1 MTPLKATYV
10 SRTGTIVQMK
20 AVEAELQKRGFA
32 LVADETRKKKLELK
46 QYRRWQVDGAN
57 EPVVVLLWTEDE
69 RESRWP
75 SMPVVDDPKSAIP
88 IIRAGF
94 SGR

>member
-46 QYRRWQVDGAN
+46 QYRRRQVDGAN

>member
-20 AVEAELQKRGFA
+20 AVEAELHKRGFA